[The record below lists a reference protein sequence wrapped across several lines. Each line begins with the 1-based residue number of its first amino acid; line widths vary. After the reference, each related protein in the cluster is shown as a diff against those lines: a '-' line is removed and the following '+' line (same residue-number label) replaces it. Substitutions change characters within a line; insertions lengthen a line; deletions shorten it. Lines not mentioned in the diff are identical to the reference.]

1 MGNIIY
7 TWDCRTVDCHPTH
20 NEQGAQLTHVV
31 YNIYWKLTGTQTVDT
46 KTYSATVIGTQTLK
60 AEDIVLNTFVPFE
73 DLTNEIATIW
83 CTNAMGLERV
93 ASLKTSVE
101 NQIAVQIIPTSI
113 TLVIGEPV
121 PSVPAG

>member
-46 KTYSATVIGTQTLK
+46 KTYSATEVGTETLK
-60 AEDIVLNTFVPFE
+60 AEDINRDTFVPFE
-73 DLTNEIATIW
+73 NLTNEIVSTW
-83 CTNAMGLERV
+83 CTNAMGLEQV
-93 ASLKTSVE
+93 ASLKTSLESKIVG
-101 NQIAVQIIPTSI
+101 QINPTSI
-113 TLVIGEPV
+113 TLVIGEPL
-121 PSVPAG
+121 PPIPAG

>member
-1 MGNIIY
+1 MGNIIF
-7 TWDCRTVDCHPTH
+7 TWDCQTVDCYPTH
-20 NEQGAQLTHVV
+20 DKEGAQLTHVV

-46 KTYSATVIGTQTLK
+46 KTYSATVIGTQILK
-60 AEDIVLNTFVPFE
+60 AEDIAPDTFVPFE

-83 CTNAMGLERV
+83 CTNAMGLEQV

-101 NQIAVQIIPTSI
+101 SKIALQIFPASI
-113 TLVIGEPV
+113 TLRIGEPV

>member
-46 KTYSATVIGTQTLK
+46 KTYSATEVGTETLK
-60 AEDIVLNTFVPFE
+60 AEDINRDTFVPFE
-73 DLTNEIATIW
+73 NLTNEIVSTW

-93 ASLKTSVE
+93 ANLKTSLESKIVG
-101 NQIAVQIIPTSI
+101 QINPTSI
-113 TLVIGEPV
+113 TLVIGEPL
-121 PSVPAG
+121 PPIPAG

>member
-7 TWDCRTVDCHPTH
+7 TWDCQTVDCYPTH
-20 NEQGAQLTHVV
+20 DKQGTELTRVV
-31 YNIYWKLTGTQTVDT
+31 YNIHWKLTGTQAVDT

-60 AEDIVLNTFVPFE
+60 AEDIAPNTFVPFE

-83 CTNAMGLERV
+83 CTNAMGLEQV

-101 NQIAVQIIPTSI
+101 SKIALQIFPAST
-113 TLVIGEPV
+113 TLRIGEPV
-121 PSVPAG
+121 PSVTAG